1 MAPES
6 RLPLLDPGTLD
17 PAQAELRSRIADG
30 PRAADQRRSPIADA
44 QGRLLGPFNAM
55 LFNPQLGDPLQGL
68 GAALRYRTSLSD
80 RQRELGIL
88 LIAATLESG
97 FEWFAHEPLAR
108 AAGVSDEV
116 IAALA
121 ARAEPPAL
129 EREDAVVYRSVAAL
143 LEEGDLDDERY
154 RDLHSLFGDVGCV
167 ELVVLV
173 GYYRML
179 AMLLQTFRVPVPEGG
194 SGS

>member
-1 MAPES
+1 MAPDS
-6 RLPLLDPGTLD
+6 RLPLLHPEALD
-17 PAQAELRSRIADG
+17 GDQIELRSRIAEG
-30 PRAADQRRSPIADA
+30 PRAADRSRSPITDEH
-44 QGRLLGPFNAM
+44 GRLLGPFNAM

-80 RQRELGIL
+80 RQRELAIL

-108 AAGVSDEV
+108 AAGVGDGV

-121 ARAEPPAL
+121 AGTEPTAL
-129 EREDAVVYRSVAAL
+129 EPEDAVVLRSVDAL
-143 LEEGDLDDERY
+143 LDGGDLDDERY
-154 RDLHSLFGDVGCV
+154 HDLHSVFGDAGCV

-179 AMLLQTFRVPVPEGG
+179 AMLLQTFRVPVPEGAG
-194 SGS
+194 GG